1 MRGYASRRIL
11 QIIPVTVIVSIIV
24 FAMIRL
30 IPGDPA
36 VNIAGSE
43 GTPETIAAIRESL
56 GLNEPIYS
64 QYLTWIG
71 DIAHGDLGDSLFS
84 HQPAMSLIGPS
95 AKATLYLTAVSMVV
109 ALILGVALGMLAAV
123 YRGRFID
130 RQISGFAMV
139 AVSVPSFWLG
149 LILILFVSVKLGW
162 LPSAGNQGV
171 SSVVLP
177 ATALAVHQAAMLI
190 RLVRS
195 AFIDILE
202 QEYIRTARHK
212 GLSQTRIVL
221 RHGLPNAL
229 AMIVTFT
236 SVQLGHLLA
245 GAVVVEVIFSWPG
258 LGRLSV
264 NSLIAR
270 DLPVVQACILLFTL
284 AVLVANLIADLLT
297 AAIDPR
303 VAHD

>member
-1 MRGYASRRIL
+1 MRGYVVRRIM
-11 QIIPVTVIVSIIV
+11 QILPVTVIVSVIV

-36 VNIAGSE
+36 VNLAGSE
-43 GTPETIAAIRESL
+43 GTPETIAAIRDSL
-56 GLNEPIYS
+56 GLNDPMYE
-64 QYLTWIG
+64 QYFSWVGQIVRG
-71 DIAHGDLGDSLFS
+71 DFGRSLFS

-95 AKATLYLTAVSMVV
+95 AKATLYLTSVAMLI

-123 YRGRFID
+123 FRGRFID

-149 LILILFVSVKLGW
+149 LVLILFFAVKLGW
-162 LPSAGNQGV
+162 LPSAGNQSV

-177 ATALAVHQAAMLI
+177 ATALALGQAAMLI

-202 QEYIRTARHK
+202 QDYIRTARHK
-212 GLSQTRIVL
+212 GLGETRIVL

-229 AMIVTFT
+229 GMIVTFT

-245 GAVVVEVIFSWPG
+245 GAVVVEVVFSWPG
-258 LGRLSV
+258 MGRLSV

-284 AVLVANLIADLLT
+284 AVLLANLVADVLA

-303 VAHD
+303 IAA